1 MPYNYGGTG
10 YLSDAVTTD
19 TGRKVYL
26 FRSGGYLGSNTEIGY
41 DNFGTRVF
49 ADGGIIESYA
59 CVSAVIKNS
68 PTADAGRQL
77 FDAYNLR
84 VVGAGGSTEA
94 RACTITELNEIL

>member
-1 MPYNYGGTG
+1 MAYAYRGSG
-10 YLSDAVTTD
+10 YLADAVQGTD
-19 TGRKVYL
+19 VAPYL
-26 FRSGGYLGSNTEIGY
+26 FRIGGYLGSNTEIGY
-41 DNFGTRVF
+41 ENFGTRVLD
-49 ADGGIIESYA
+49 DGATIESYA